1 MQARK
6 RRKPLAGLISRRFVR
21 EGARNDTLKRRQS
34 PRLVL
39 AQYGG

>member
-6 RRKPLAGLISRRFVR
+6 RRKPLTGLISRRFVR
-21 EGARNDTLKRRQS
+21 EGARNDTLKRGRFLM
-34 PRLVL
+34 LVL